1 MLDLNNLPRVGGVRV
16 IDLYSVL
23 KEIGCEQLVD
33 GMVYDDLS

>member
-23 KEIGCEQLVD
+23 KEIILKAASE
-33 GMVYDDLS
+33 